1 MIILELHFHDH
12 CSYPSLRYC
21 GSIQLSYCVVSRVTF
36 NDHYNNHI
44 IYVEPVS
51 LVPCYPH
58 LASLYIASSP
68 SCVSKLS
75 YSASVAVFSTVDV
88 VFAFLYFLACCLL
101 LWFRL
106 LPLFE
111 HSFYWPLSPSALGCS
126 SRYPVFASKL
136 ATRWKPHIVW

>member
-1 MIILELHFHDH
+1 M
-12 CSYPSLRYC
+12 
-21 GSIQLSYCVVSRVTF
+21 
-36 NDHYNNHI
+36 
-44 IYVEPVS
+44 VS

-88 VFAFLYFLACCLL
+88 DFAFLYFLACCLL

-111 HSFYWPLSPSALGCS
+111 HSFYWPLSPSASGCS

-136 ATRWKPHIVW
+136 AHVGNHIPDALLFRVSDTPSLRRFPIHSDLLGWLPLSSGFKKTLSIQALHYLPCC